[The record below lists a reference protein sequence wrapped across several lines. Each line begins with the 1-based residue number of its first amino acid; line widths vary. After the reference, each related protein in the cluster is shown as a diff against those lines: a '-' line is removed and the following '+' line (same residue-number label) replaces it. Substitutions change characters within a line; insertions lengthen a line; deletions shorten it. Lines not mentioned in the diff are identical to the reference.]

1 MYNRLCAGNL
11 NAYRIISCSDCCMG
25 ICKRRFLC
33 IINTEWSEFRTLYA
47 VAYTQLFAKET
58 IREWR
63 SNLIV
68 KQEEDGLRIE
78 YGGKEKEDTR
88 EDSKNAVLQNE
99 KQSENKE
106 NEKITAN
113 QKKTIDYS
121 VPALSLI
128 HIYTDCPDWQQ
139 QIPSYKKGYRK

>member
-1 MYNRLCAGNL
+1 M
-11 NAYRIISCSDCCMG
+11 
-25 ICKRRFLC
+25 
-33 IINTEWSEFRTLYA
+33 
-47 VAYTQLFAKET
+47 
-58 IREWR
+58 R

-88 EDSKNAVLQNE
+88 KIAKCSFAKR

-121 VPALSLI
+121 VPAKYKLKWVPEGYKKRLKTAMRK
-128 HIYTDCPDWQQ
+128 IYTG
-139 QIPSYKKGYRK
+139 II